1 MEHLETYQHMHNGKA
16 QKERKKVAERIFG
29 EIVTKNFPNLT
40 KTINLYL
47 QDPQQKPSR
56 IK

>member
-16 QKERKKVAERIFG
+16 QKERKKEAERIFG